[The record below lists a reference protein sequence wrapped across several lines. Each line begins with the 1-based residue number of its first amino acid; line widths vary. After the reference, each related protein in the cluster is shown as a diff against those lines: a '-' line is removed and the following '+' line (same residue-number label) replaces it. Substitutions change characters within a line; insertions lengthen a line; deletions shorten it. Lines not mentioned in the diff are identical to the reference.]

1 MSSGISLGKRSYRK
15 VEFGRDEAL
24 LALRL
29 ALRLS
34 VLARPKRQC
43 FQHDEARSGS
53 RGHPVSRIRSDSLL
67 YPFRISCIPPLCVQM
82 NA

>member
-1 MSSGISLGKRSYRK
+1 LARRVDLLSAIIAFLTPEKRDFRK

-34 VLARPKRQC
+34 VLARPKRQR
-43 FQHDEARSGS
+43 FQQR
-53 RGHPVSRIRSDSLL
+53 PW
-67 YPFRISCIPPLCVQM
+67 RISTTKRDQVHEAIP
-82 NA
+82 